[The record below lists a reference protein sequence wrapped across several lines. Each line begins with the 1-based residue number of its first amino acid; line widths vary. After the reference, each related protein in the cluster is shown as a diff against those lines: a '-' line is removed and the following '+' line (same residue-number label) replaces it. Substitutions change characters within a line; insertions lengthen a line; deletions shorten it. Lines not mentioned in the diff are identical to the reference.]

1 MPVESSEPPIRPYA
15 GPRAEAGPRV
25 CLEQPQET
33 ASAFHR
39 LRRRI
44 GEPLIELCIRL
55 SGLAVVIFVFLIFLF
70 LLRDSLSLFRQYS
83 VGKFLTGRQWL
94 PISDPP
100 QFGVVPLLLGSV
112 FVTAWAI
119 LICVPLGV
127 GSAMFIAEVAPKA
140 LKNVLKSFV
149 EILAAIPS
157 VVLGFLGIIW
167 LGPFLRNTFH
177 LPTGMCGLT
186 GSLLLA
192 FMALPTI
199 ISISE
204 DALVGVPRTYRE
216 AAYGLG
222 ATRWQTLWRIIL
234 PAASSGIMAAVM
246 LGIGRVV
253 GETMVVLMVT
263 GNAPV
268 MPTSILQPLRTLTA
282 TIAGEMGETVG
293 GSDHYFALFA
303 VGLVLFAITF
313 TVNFIADLFLRRA
326 RK

>member
-1 MPVESSEPPIRPYA
+1 MPRRISEP
-15 GPRAEAGPRV
+15 V
-25 CLEQPQET
+25 
-33 ASAFHR
+33 
-39 LRRRI
+39 
-44 GEPLIELCIRL
+44 IELCIRL
-55 SGLAVVIFVFLIFLF
+55 SGFAVVIFVFLIFLF
-70 LLRDSLSLFRQYS
+70 LLRDSLSLFRGYPIRD
-83 VGKFLTGRQWL
+83 VLFGREWL
-94 PISDPP
+94 PISDPAK
-100 QFGVVPLLLGSV
+100 FGVLPLLIGSV
-112 FVTAWAI
+112 LVTFWATV
-119 LICVPLGV
+119 ICVPLGV
-127 GSAMFIAEVAPKA
+127 GAAMFIAEVAPKP
-140 LKNVLKSFV
+140 LKHVLKSLV
-149 EILAAIPS
+149 EILASIPS

-167 LGPFLRNTFH
+167 LGPFLRSTFH
-177 LPTGMCGLT
+177 LSTGMTGLT

-204 DALVGVPRTYRE
+204 DALAGVPRAYRE

-222 ATRWQTLWRIIL
+222 ATRWQTLWRVIL
-234 PAASSGIMAAVM
+234 PSASSGIVAAVM

-268 MPTSILQPLRTLTA
+268 MPKSILQPLRTLTA

-293 GSDHYFALFA
+293 GSEHYFALFA

-313 TVNFIADLFLRRA
+313 TINFVADLFLRRA